1 MAAMLFVV
9 ARKPPEAD
17 IRIRNQDRFWIT
29 IFFNMKTPPTDPGT
43 RRNLTL
49 LMLLITGAICTH
61 AAPAKNAY
69 FGENTTPDVFMLL
82 PMPPDVGS
90 QEEAADR
97 GGSLVVYA
105 ARTPEQVALGKA
117 QNKLT
122 VFHFSRVLGSWFQK
136 ANLPKTDALFSK
148 LDREVIPLIEN
159 AKKYY
164 QRPHPSQI
172 DSDHFKDAIAK
183 DETGAY
189 PSGHATRATLYG
201 IILVEL
207 IPNQR
212 AATMALSREMAWL
225 RVTGGVETLLDVFA
239 GRVFGRALGQALMH
253 NPEFL
258 ADFEEVR
265 KEITTAIAAASVPAT
280 SSAPAAPPVSAAP
293 LTPATPSAQGKK

>member
-1 MAAMLFVV
+1 M
-9 ARKPPEAD
+9 
-17 IRIRNQDRFWIT
+17 
-29 IFFNMKTPPTDPGT
+29 FFNMKTPPTNPGT
-43 RRNLTL
+43 RHNLML
-49 LMLLITGAICTH
+49 LVLLITGAACAH
-61 AAPAKNAY
+61 AAPAKTAY
-69 FGENTTPDVFMLL
+69 FGENTTPNVLTLL

-97 GGSLVVYA
+97 AGSLAVHT
-105 ARTPEQVALGKA
+105 ARTPEQVALGKE
-117 QNKLT
+117 QDKLT

-136 ANLPKTDALFSK
+136 ANLPKTDALFAK
-148 LDREVIPLIEN
+148 IDREVILLIEN

-172 DSDHFKDAIAK
+172 DSEHFKDVIAR

-201 IILVEL
+201 NILVEL

-212 AATMALSREMAWL
+212 AATMALGREMAWL

-239 GRVFGRALGQALMH
+239 GRVFGHALGQALMR

-265 KEITTAIAAASVPAT
+265 EEITAAIAAASIPAT
-280 SSAPAAPPVSAAP
+280 PPAPATPPVSAP
-293 LTPATPSAQGKK
+293 EKK